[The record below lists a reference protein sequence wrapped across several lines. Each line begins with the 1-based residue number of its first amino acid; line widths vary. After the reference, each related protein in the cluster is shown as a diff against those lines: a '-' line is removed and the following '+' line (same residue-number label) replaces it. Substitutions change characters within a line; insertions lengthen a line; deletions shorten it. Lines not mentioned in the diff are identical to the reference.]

1 MSNLTN
7 NLFPPIVETWAPGFL
22 ETASARV
29 YFGFSMYNSTSQVKN
44 IQISVANVMTNRS
57 ELNSS
62 LYPSGIKLSPIKLDS
77 SKKDDYK
84 YYVEIAPS
92 DMEGGLFV
100 PGKTY
105 RVQLR
110 FTSIEAT
117 EPPISPQIE
126 SWLNGNL
133 SKFSEWSPVT
143 LLSPVYMHSIY
154 LRGFE
159 NYVEGTVANTLS
171 ETVVLSGKLVFS
183 NANSIDTLKYYQF
196 KIYDNINQSLLEDS
210 QRQLSTNNEFYYEFK
225 RLYDNSK
232 TYKIVLE
239 YETASGYRGTKT
251 YLFKPTAPSTITTT
265 FTNTV
270 IQDRDNS
277 FNTISID
284 LSVVFT
290 GKAIIKR
297 ASSLNNFLFWEN
309 IGEIS
314 IDKKNTVKSTYTY
327 NDYTPES
334 GVYYKYGV
342 QLSNS
347 NGATAL
353 SISPTPVMLLIVD
366 MFIMDKTGYL
376 RLQFDQSVTTIKRIE
391 KRVSVETLGSRY
403 PLTRKN
409 GIVNYRQFGI
419 GALLSFLS
427 DENSIFFNKKE
438 FYKDNES
445 LYLQFNKDLG
455 INDYTDYI
463 IEKAFRDKV
472 EQFLYN
478 GNPKLIRTGTEGNIL
493 VRLSDISLEPIQNL
507 GRYLYRFSASANE
520 EGPVDIASLKKN
532 NII

>member
-29 YFGFSMYNSTSQVKN
+29 YFGFSIYNSASQVKN
-44 IQISVANVMTNRS
+44 VQVSVANVMTNRS

-77 SKKDDYK
+77 AKSDDYK
-84 YYVEIAPS
+84 YYVEIAPG

-117 EPPISPQIE
+117 EPPTGAQIE
-126 SWLNGNL
+126 SWLNQNL

-143 LLSPVYMHSIY
+143 LLSPVYMHTIY

-159 NYVEGTVANTLS
+159 NYVSGTIANTLS
-171 ETVVLSGKLVFS
+171 EIVTLSGRLAFA

-196 KIYDNINQSLLEDS
+196 KIYDNANQSLLEDS
-210 QRQLSTNNEFYYEFK
+210 QKQLSVNNEFFYEFK
-225 RLYDNSK
+225 RLYDSSK
-232 TYKIVLE
+232 TYKIIFD

-251 YLFKPTAPSTITTT
+251 YLFKPTAPSSINIA

-270 IQDRDNS
+270 TQDKDNS
-277 FNTISID
+277 FNTVSID
-284 LSVVFT
+284 LSVAFT

-297 ASSLNNFLFWEN
+297 TSSLNNFSLWEN
-309 IGEIS
+309 VGEIS
-314 IDKKNTVKSTYTY
+314 IDKKDTVKSVYKY

-347 NGATAL
+347 KGNTAL
-353 SISPTPVMLLIVD
+353 NVNPTPVMLLISD
-366 MFIMDKTGYL
+366 MFILDKTGYL
-376 RLQFDQSVTTIKRIE
+376 RLQFDQSVTTVKRVE
-391 KRVSVETLGSRY
+391 KRVSVETLGSQY

-409 GIVNYRQFGI
+409 GVVNYRQFGI

-427 DENSIFFNKKE
+427 DENNIFFNKKE

-445 LYLQFNKDLG
+445 LYIQFNRDLG

-472 EQFLYN
+472 EKFLYN
-478 GNPKLIRTGTEGNIL
+478 GNPKLIRTGTEGNVL

-507 GRYLYRFSASANE
+507 GRYIYRFSASANE